1 MDLGVIPTDNLYKF
15 LAISGLVL
23 VIFSFVFAN
32 KLISRLRER
41 LFEVQVDVAK
51 INAELDFLESQQ
63 GASPDLGGGT
73 PVSDPLHSQRE
84 QKVALAVAD
93 IKMEQLEFLI
103 RETRIATKGLILGVG
118 IGGAMMV
125 AGFTLWY
132 EKLQK
137 PLDQEIQMKEV
148 SQPNRAL
155 KSDGQPATRLV
166 RRLA

>member
-1 MDLGVIPTDNLYKF
+1 
-15 LAISGLVL
+15 
-23 VIFSFVFAN
+23 
-32 KLISRLRER
+32 
-41 LFEVQVDVAK
+41 
-51 INAELDFLESQQ
+51 
-63 GASPDLGGGT
+63 
-73 PVSDPLHSQRE
+73 
-84 QKVALAVAD
+84 
-93 IKMEQLEFLI
+93 MEQLEFLI